1 MTIEAA
7 IQRLLAERALPSR
20 FRCRAILVRTIGEYA
35 ELLEQLKNRI
45 PGVRTVGIDELF
57 IGEDVLPNYPKLIDD
72 KYKDEWLILPGASEY
87 LRLFHANEATA
98 RRFDTLWSYKS
109 SGSSMGRILIPLWG
123 CETLW
128 FGNELRLDHDE
139 RHREHFWD
147 CTDREGEPQRL
158 RVQVLA
164 GDFAQYRDELARR
177 HDRLFVGVRDWYHY
191 WYDPQP
197 DACEQTLITGR
208 IASVKPLDGDVK
220 IQVVRDA
227 LDFLRENLADGAA
240 LNAQNCPEEAQKCL
254 FDAALQRKTVDAAI
268 LSALNLRS
276 FRPLDAMGKWRTM
289 SAGQRE
295 LVFLWYALHP
305 DASYLCHCVEGARD
319 ALELEERVPM
329 EILHAREPRA
339 GWVQESQA
347 LFAAM
352 RATRGDAY
360 FRALDAIPAFEDR
373 LEYLAAEQ
381 PRERVYLLRMVGQW
395 LQTDPDAALENQKLK
410 ELYPALAAYLS
421 SDYPDAAL
429 GEYFASYKRYKLSNA
444 LPSDAD
450 AFASRVTVEDFDAR
464 YKAICEVANEQSF
477 ALWIDGLGAE
487 WLPLLVWALKERCD
501 GKIAS
506 VSVARALLPTET
518 EFNELW
524 RQMDLP
530 YAKLDKLDK
539 LAHQG
544 VTDDKDY
551 YACVEAQIRF
561 VCQIAERVDALL
573 QEHGRVLIAG
583 DHGASRLAA
592 RYFHKLDGLPAPQAS
607 AVGSHGRYCRLDP
620 NARVT
625 ASQFQRSATDG
636 AGNRYLVFA
645 NYDHYSQSGRA
656 TGKDDSLI
664 VYGEIHG
671 GATPEEALVPVIAV
685 DSRREIPLTA
695 EWAEQGNSVKIRMNR
710 AKCSIRFSRPVRSVE
725 ASIEDRAAECGAQA
739 LPARDWT
746 ITFRNLRLRAKQS
759 FSVTVIADGKLV
771 PLEPIEIRP
780 ALGDDPF

>member
-1 MTIEAA
+1 MTIEEA
-7 IQRLLAERALPSR
+7 IQKLLAERALPAR
-20 FRCRAILVRTIGEYA
+20 FHCRAISVRTIDEYA
-35 ELLEQLKNRI
+35 ELLAQLKNRI
-45 PGVRTVGIDELF
+45 PGVRTIGIDELF
-57 IGEDVLPNYPKLIDD
+57 AGEDVLPNYPRLTEAE
-72 KYKDEWLILPGASEY
+72 YQDEWLILPGVSEY
-87 LRLFHANEATA
+87 LRLFHANEENAQ
-98 RRFDTLWSYKS
+98 RFDALWNHKS
-109 SGSSMGRILIPLWG
+109 SANSMGRILIPLWG
-123 CETLW
+123 CETIW
-128 FGNELRLDHDE
+128 FSSSLRLDRDE
-139 RHREHFWD
+139 RHRFDFWD
-147 CTDREGEPQRL
+147 CTDREREAQRL
-158 RVQVLA
+158 NIQVLSA
-164 GDFAQYRDELARR
+164 DFAQHRDELARR

-197 DACEQTLITGR
+197 DACEQMLITKR
-208 IASVKPLDGDVK
+208 IGSVRPLDSDVR
-220 IQVVRDA
+220 IHVVRNA
-227 LDFLRENLADGAA
+227 LEFLRENLADGAA
-240 LNAQNCPEEAQKCL
+240 LNARNCPEAAQQCL
-254 FDAALQRKTVDAAI
+254 FDAALQRKPVDAAI

-276 FRPLDAMGKWRTM
+276 FRPLDVMGKWRAM

-305 DASYLCHCVEGARD
+305 DASYLCHCVEGAGD
-319 ALELEERVPM
+319 VSELEERVPM
-329 EILHAREPRA
+329 AILRAREPRPA
-339 GWVQESQA
+339 WVQESQA
-347 LFAAM
+347 LVSAM
-352 RATRGDAY
+352 HVTRGDAY

-395 LQTDPDAALENQKLK
+395 LQTEPEAALENRKLK

-421 SDYPDAAL
+421 SDYPEAAL
-429 GEYFASYKRYKLSNA
+429 GEYFASYKRYKLTNA

-450 AFASRVTVEDFDAR
+450 AFASRITIEDFDSR
-464 YKAICEVANEQSF
+464 YKAIRDVANEQSF

-506 VSVARALLPTET
+506 VSVARAQLPTET

-544 VTDDKDY
+544 VIDDKDY
-551 YACVEAQIRF
+551 CACVEEQIRF

-583 DHGASRLAA
+583 DHGTSRLAA

-607 AVGSHGRYCRLDP
+607 ALGSHGRYCRLDP
-620 NARVT
+620 NARAA
-625 ASQFQRSATDG
+625 ASQLQRSMTDG

-656 TGKDDSLI
+656 TGKDDSLL

-695 EWAEQGNSVKIRMNR
+695 EWTDPGNSVKIRMNR
-710 AKCSIRFSRPVRSVE
+710 ANCSLRFSRPVRSVE
-725 ASIEDRAAECGAQA
+725 ASIGDRIAECGAQA
-739 LPARDWT
+739 LPSRDWT

-759 FSVTVIADGKLV
+759 FSVAVIADGKLV
-771 PLEPIEIRP
+771 RPAPIEIRP